1 MPSAFGHAAVGLAL
15 APLVLGP
22 GAPRRL
28 LVLGV
33 VCAVTP
39 DFDVFV
45 GQHRGFTHS
54 LFAAALL
61 AGALIWLALPRGSPF
76 SRRRAFAYLFLAA
89 ASHGLLDTCTDGGA
103 GVALLAPFDWTR
115 YTAPFR
121 PIAVSP
127 LGAQRFFSARGL
139 AVLESELLWLG
150 LPCALLVA
158 SSHLARGPISRRL
171 WGTRRERS

>member
-15 APLVLGP
+15 APVVLGP

-33 VCAVTP
+33 VCAVIP
-39 DFDVFV
+39 DADVFFAE
-45 GQHRGFTHS
+45 HRGFTHS

-61 AGALIWLALPRGSPF
+61 ALALVWVALPRGSPF
-76 SRRRAFAYLFLAA
+76 SRCRAFAYLFLAA
-89 ASHGLLDTCTDGGA
+89 ASHGLLDTLTDGGR

-115 YTAPFR
+115 YFAPFR

-127 LGAQRFFSARGL
+127 LGLHRFFSERGAAVLASELVWLGIPAAL
-139 AVLESELLWLG
+139 AVFSAHRWRR
-150 LPCALLVA
+150 
-158 SSHLARGPISRRL
+158 AR
-171 WGTRRERS
+171 